1 MKELYQ
7 KICDKI
13 AYYYWPIIVSFGF
26 FSGTFAFF
34 VIFRNNE
41 INDFVKENLLGS
53 SRIFLI
59 LFLLVF
65 TLLFVG
71 LGVWY
76 RDKIQNRLIPI
87 ILIML
92 GAFACLK
99 IRGITGGGYIFFAY
113 LSFALT
119 YILSFT
125 VLEKLEEKI
134 KRPKYFLLGTLVFFF
149 LAFAIYSVIKHLR
162 LESNAYDL
170 GIFTQAMYKFSHLS
184 FSENTVR
191 AIENLWG
198 DHFHP
203 ILVPFSFLMLLYPK
217 AETVVVIQAAVVCL
231 GGIPLYL
238 IARDILKNKIAAV
251 FIVAAYLFF
260 VGIQKAID
268 FDFHEITL
276 MPAFF
281 FLSFYLM
288 LRKNYKWYFL
298 SLLPLLACKEDVSI
312 LVVFLGLYLTIFKK
326 NWRVGVA
333 TLLIGVAWFYLAT
346 VIIIPHLAS
355 AGFIYFEYSVLGA
368 TPKAAL
374 LSLVT
379 NPLHALYAMYNHP
392 YKINTVWAFLS
403 SFGFLPILSP
413 VTLFLAIPTMG
424 EVMWNDS
431 IYRWQ
436 GFHYGASTAP
446 ILVLAAVYG
455 IANIDF
461 VLSRFYK
468 SGKIVKFLALFALIC
483 SFIVSQSDRTVFE
496 RLMQPSFYKTA
507 GALADIKEL
516 GREIPQDAQLSTQT
530 NIVPQFASRKYIY
543 GYPGNHYEQGRTMDY
558 YLLSVDA
565 DDNLKNKLVWIW
577 EVENFIY
584 NRPEHGLYKQ
594 INGSF
599 LLKHGY
605 FPSTQQVDEAITY
618 LENEKT
624 VIKEKMAEDP
634 EKWQ

>member
-1 MKELYQ
+1 MKEIYA
-7 KICDKI
+7 KISEKI
-13 AYYYWPIIVSFGF
+13 LAFYWLIIVALGYL
-26 FSGTFAFF
+26 SGTFAFF
-34 VIFRNNE
+34 IIFRNNE
-41 INDFVKENLLGS
+41 INDFIKQNMLGS
-53 SRIFLI
+53 SRGFLVVFLLLFI
-59 LFLLVF
+59 GLFLF
-65 TLLFVG
+65 
-71 LGVWY
+71 LGY
-76 RDKIQNRLIPI
+76 KFREQIEKRLIPL
-87 ILIML
+87 ILMML
-92 GAFACLK
+92 GSFVFLK
-99 IRGITGGGYIFFAY
+99 LRSLTGGNFIFFVY
-113 LSFALT
+113 LSFVLT

-125 VLEKLEEKI
+125 LLDKLEQKV
-134 KRPKYFLLGTLVFFF
+134 KRPKYLLLGTLIFFF
-149 LAFAIYSVIKHLR
+149 ICFAFYSVVKHMK

-170 GIFTQAMYKFSHLS
+170 GIFTQAMYKFAHLS

-203 ILVPFSFLMLLYPK
+203 ILVPFSFLLYLYPK
-217 AETVVVIQAAVVCL
+217 AETLVVVQALVVCL

-238 IARDILKNKIAAV
+238 IARDALKNKIAAV

-281 FLSFYLM
+281 FLTFYLM
-288 LRKNYKWYFL
+288 QRKNYKWYFL
-298 SLLPLLACKEDVSI
+298 SLIPLLACKEDVSI
-312 LVVFLGLYLTIFKK
+312 LVFTLGAYLIIFRK
-326 NWRVGVA
+326 NWKVGLA
-333 TLLIGVAWFYLAT
+333 TSLIGLLWFYLAT
-346 VIIIPHLAS
+346 SVIIPRLAS

-368 TPKAAL
+368 TPKEAL
-374 LSLVT
+374 ISLAT
-379 NPLHALYAMYNHP
+379 NPLHALYALYNHP
-392 YKINTVWAFLS
+392 FKVNTVWAFLS
-403 SFGFLPILSP
+403 SYAFLPLFSP
-413 VTLFLAIPTMG
+413 ATLLLALPTMG

-446 ILVLAAVYG
+446 ILAIATIFG
-455 IANIDF
+455 IYNLNLLF
-461 VLSRFYK
+461 GKYFK
-468 SGKIVKFLALFALIC
+468 SGHLIRFLALLVLIS
-483 SFIVSQSDRTVFE
+483 SFIVSQNDRTVFE
-496 RLMQPSFYKTA
+496 RLMEPGFYKIPS
-507 GALADIKEL
+507 ALHDIKEL
-516 GREIPQDAQLSTQT
+516 GKEIPQDAQLSTQT
-530 NIVPQFASRKYIY
+530 NIVPQFAARKYIY

-577 EVENFIY
+577 EIENFIY

-605 FPSTQQVDEAITY
+605 VPTAQQVDEAITY
-618 LENEKT
+618 LENEKA
-624 VIKEKMAEDP
+624 VIKEKMAEEP